1 MLERCHGVLVVWN
14 MNFMTFHMMS
24 SGWCFG
30 TMEFMTFH
38 SVGNVIIPTDF
49 RIFSE
54 GLKPPVMEFWVEG
67 RMICR
72 SVYPLVMSCYV
83 NSLLLKM
90 TIEIVDLPIDSMVD
104 LSIVHWGNITME
116 NHHFSW
122 ENSL

>member
-1 MLERCHGVLVVWN
+1 
-14 MNFMTFHMMS
+14 
-24 SGWCFG
+24 
-30 TMEFMTFH
+30 
-38 SVGNVIIPTDF
+38 
-49 RIFSE
+49 
-54 GLKPPVMEFWVEG
+54 MEFWVEG